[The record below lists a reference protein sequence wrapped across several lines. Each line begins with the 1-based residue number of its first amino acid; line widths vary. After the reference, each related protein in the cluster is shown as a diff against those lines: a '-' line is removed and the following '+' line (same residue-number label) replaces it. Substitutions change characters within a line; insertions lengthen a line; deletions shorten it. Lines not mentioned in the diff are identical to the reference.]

1 MPIASQALHDTDGL
15 TGKQRVF
22 SVAGA
27 VSENPPVRHAGG
39 CLHYGYLLLT
49 PSEPALMIVNLTST
63 TLYPADGSD
72 FSSFTGTVLA
82 TSAAAEW
89 NTDDQAIVLGDSGF
103 YRVVVQ
109 NNVVPIDGFYYTYG
123 KYGTYIDAAIMPR
136 TRYNST
142 WANSSLPDPALDWHD
157 EFIVNA
163 LTPAQA
169 ISVAV
174 YYSGDIY
181 YHGVYLNAL
190 VTVEKL
196 P

>member
-1 MPIASQALHDTDGL
+1 LKCVILFHFAKIQYFAI
-15 TGKQRVF
+15 F
-22 SVAGA
+22 ST
-27 VSENPPVRHAGG
+27 NFFCH
-39 CLHYGYLLLT
+39 
-49 PSEPALMIVNLTST
+49 
-63 TLYPADGSD
+63 
-72 FSSFTGTVLA
+72 
-82 TSAAAEW
+82 
-89 NTDDQAIVLGDSGF
+89 
-103 YRVVVQ
+103 VQ
-109 NNVVPIDGFYYTYG
+109 SVPIDGFYYTYG

>member
-1 MPIASQALHDTDGL
+1 
-15 TGKQRVF
+15 
-22 SVAGA
+22 
-27 VSENPPVRHAGG
+27 
-39 CLHYGYLLLT
+39 
-49 PSEPALMIVNLTST
+49 MIVNLTST

-89 NTDDQAIVLGDSGF
+89 NTADQAIVLGDSGF

-169 ISVAV
+169 ISIAV